1 MSAPHEQTPPAQEPV
16 AEAAP
21 KPLLELRDG
30 LSPVVS
36 TPAALDRAVAAFAAG
51 HGPVALDAERA
62 SGYRYSQ
69 RAYLVQMRRAGAGTL
84 LIDPATFGDVPNDSL
99 LPLAEAIRDAEWV
112 IHAAS
117 QDLACLAE
125 LGMQPAQLFDTELA
139 GRLLNYPRV
148 GLAVM
153 VEDLL
158 GYRMRKEHS
167 AVDWSKRPLP
177 EPWLVYAALDV
188 ELLLEL
194 RDELAR
200 QLEEAGKAD
209 WARQEFAAWA
219 QMGPTAPRIDPWRRT
234 SGMHRV
240 RGRRGLAFVREMWR
254 TRDALARKRDVTP
267 SRILPDAAIVEAA
280 QETPTSRTALSELAG
295 FATRGGQRYL
305 RDFYAAALAA
315 GELADRELPPLSP
328 RYDGPPPPRN
338 WAAKHP
344 VAADR
349 LARCRAAVSALAVEH
364 DLPQENLLA
373 PDVVR
378 RLAWTPPKPP
388 SVEHVVATLAALG
401 ARPWQR
407 ELTAATLA
415 DVLAAAP
422 TVSPADVGPGSCA
435 DGAVGDSS
443 EA

>member
-1 MSAPHEQTPPAQEPV
+1 MSSSDESPPTEPV
-16 AEAAP
+16 AEAPP

-30 LSPVVS
+30 LPPVVS
-36 TPAALDRAVAAFAAG
+36 APYDLALAVEAFAG
-51 HGPVALDAERA
+51 GTGPVAVDAERA

-84 LIDPATFGDVPNDSL
+84 LIDPAPFGEVPNESL
-99 LPLAEAIRDAEWV
+99 LPLADAIRDAEWV

-125 LGMQPAQLFDTELA
+125 LGMRPTQLFDTELA

-153 VEDLL
+153 VEELL

-177 EPWLVYAALDV
+177 ESWLVYAALDV

-194 RDELAR
+194 RDVLAR
-200 QLEEAGKAD
+200 QLEEAGKAE

-219 QMGPTAPRIDPWRRT
+219 QMAPATPRIDPWRRT

-240 RGRRGLAFVREMWR
+240 RGRRGLAFVRELWQ
-254 TRDALARKRDVTP
+254 TRDALARGRDVTP
-267 SRILPDAAIVEAA
+267 TRILPDAAIVEAA
-280 QETPTSRTALSELAG
+280 QATPASRTALSKLTG

-305 RDFYAAALAA
+305 RDFYAAVLAA
-315 GELADRELPPLSP
+315 ADLSERELPSLSP
-328 RYDGPPPPRN
+328 RHNGPPPPRN

-344 VAADR
+344 AAADR
-349 LARCRAAVSALAVEH
+349 LARCRAAVFALAAEH
-364 DLPQENLLA
+364 DLPQENLLS

-378 RLAWTPPKPP
+378 RLAWTPPGPLTQDQ
-388 SVEHVVATLAALG
+388 VDATLGTLG
-401 ARPWQR
+401 ARAWQR
-407 ELTAATLA
+407 EITTAALTDALA
-415 DVLAAAP
+415 PPPRVVPDI
-422 TVSPADVGPGSCA
+422 
-435 DGAVGDSS
+435 SS
-443 EA
+443 

>member
-1 MSAPHEQTPPAQEPV
+1 MSSPDETPPAEPD

-30 LSPVVS
+30 LPLVVT
-36 TPAALDRAVAAFAAG
+36 TPQALGRAVEAFAG
-51 HGPVALDAERA
+51 GTGPVAVDAERA

-84 LIDPATFGDVPNDSL
+84 LIDPAPFGEVPNESL
-99 LPLAEAIRDAEWV
+99 LPLADAIRDAEWV

-125 LGMQPAQLFDTELA
+125 LGMHPAQLFDTELA

-148 GLAVM
+148 GLAAM
-153 VEDLL
+153 VEELL

-177 EPWLVYAALDV
+177 ESWLVYAALDV

-194 RDELAR
+194 RDVLAG
-200 QLEEAGKAD
+200 QLEEAGKAE

-240 RGRRGLAFVREMWR
+240 RGRRGLAFVREMWQ

-280 QETPTSRTALSELAG
+280 QATPVSRMALSKLTG
-295 FATRGGQRYL
+295 FATRGAQRYL
-305 RDFYAAALAA
+305 RDFYAAVLAA
-315 GELADRELPPLSP
+315 GDLSERELPSLSP
-328 RYDGPPPPRN
+328 RHSGPPPPRN

-344 VAADR
+344 AAADR
-349 LARCRAAVSALAVEH
+349 LARSRAAVSALAGEH
-364 DLPQENLLA
+364 ELPQENLLS

-378 RLAWTPPKPP
+378 RLAWTPPEPLRREE
-388 SVEHVVATLAALG
+388 VDAALTALG

-407 ELTAATLA
+407 GLTAAALLDALA
-415 DVLAAAP
+415 QPPRVVPDN
-422 TVSPADVGPGSCA
+422 
-435 DGAVGDSS
+435 SS
-443 EA
+443 

>member
-1 MSAPHEQTPPAQEPV
+1 MSSPDETPPAEPV

-30 LSPVVS
+30 LPLVVT
-36 TPAALDRAVAAFAAG
+36 TPQALGRAVEAFAG
-51 HGPVALDAERA
+51 GTGPVAVDAERA

-84 LIDPATFGDVPNDSL
+84 LIDPAPFGEVPNESL
-99 LPLAEAIRDAEWV
+99 LPLADAIRDAEWV

-125 LGMQPAQLFDTELA
+125 LGMHPAQLFDTELA

-148 GLAVM
+148 GLAAM
-153 VEDLL
+153 VEELL

-177 EPWLVYAALDV
+177 ESWLVYAALDV

-194 RDELAR
+194 RDVLAG
-200 QLEEAGKAD
+200 QLEEAGKAE

-240 RGRRGLAFVREMWR
+240 RGRRGLAFVREMWQ

-280 QETPTSRTALSELAG
+280 QATPVSRMALSKLTG

-305 RDFYAAALAA
+305 RDFYAAVLAA
-315 GELADRELPPLSP
+315 GNLSERELPSLSP
-328 RYDGPPPPRN
+328 RHSGPPPPRN

-344 VAADR
+344 AAADR
-349 LARCRAAVSALAVEH
+349 LARSRAAVSALAGEH
-364 DLPQENLLA
+364 ELPQENLLS

-378 RLAWTPPKPP
+378 RLAWTPPEPLTREE
-388 SVEHVVATLAALG
+388 VDAALTALG

-407 ELTAATLA
+407 GLTAAALLDALA
-415 DVLAAAP
+415 QPPRVVPDN
-422 TVSPADVGPGSCA
+422 
-435 DGAVGDSS
+435 SS
-443 EA
+443 